1 MRGVLRRNDGGRGVG
16 EELISTMLKISILGG
31 SGYAGGE
38 LFRILLSHPQ
48 VTINQVTSRKF
59 AGRPI
64 SAVHPNLRK
73 IIKLMF
79 VHPDEL
85 EKCDVLFVGL
95 PNGAAM
101 NIMPALMKKA
111 KKIIDLGADFRIHSQ
126 SVFEDWYKKKHT
138 QPSLLKKFIYGIA
151 ELHRKEILKADYVS
165 CAGCEAT
172 VSILSLY
179 PLVKHGLI
187 ENRIIIDAKM
197 SSSQAGIAP
206 SLSSHH
212 PERSGVVRSYMP
224 TGHRHT
230 AEIVQELVPSFTTSD
245 VASEGKRDDIQLDVA
260 ISATALDMVRGLLVT
275 IHTTPKKGLTE
286 KDLWKAYR
294 AEYSNEPFIR
304 IVKERQGLY
313 RYPEPKILQ
322 GTNYCD
328 IGFELDSRSN
338 RLVVI
343 GAIDN
348 LVKGTAGQAV
358 QAMNIMCGLEE
369 TTALTFAGLHPI

>member
-1 MRGVLRRNDGGRGVG
+1 MVSV
-16 EELISTMLKISILGG
+16 SIYGG

-38 LFRILLSHPQ
+38 LLRILLGHPQ
-48 VTINQVTSRKF
+48 VTIKQVTSRQF
-59 AGRPI
+59 AGRPV
-64 SAVHPNLRK
+64 SAAHPNLRK
-73 IIKLMF
+73 VTKLLF
-79 VHPDEL
+79 IHPDKL
-85 EKCDVLFVGL
+85 EECDILFVGL
-95 PNGAAM
+95 PNGISM
-101 NIMPALMKKA
+101 DLMLELMKKA
-111 KKIIDLGADFRIHSQ
+111 KKIIDLGADFRLHNQ
-126 SVFEDWYKKKHT
+126 GVFEDWYKQKHT
-138 QPSLLKKFIYGIA
+138 QPSLIKKFVYGIA
-151 ELHRKEILKADYVS
+151 ELHREEIAKSDYVS
-165 CAGCEAT
+165 CGGCEAT

-187 ENRIIIDAKM
+187 QNRIIIDAKM
-197 SSSQAGIAP
+197 SSSQAGLQP

-212 PERSGVVRSYMP
+212 PERAGVVRSYMP
-224 TGHRHT
+224 SGHRHT

-245 VASEGKRDDIQLDVA
+245 VVKEGKRGDIQLDVA

-294 AEYSNEPFIR
+294 AEYGNEPFIR

-343 GAIDN
+343 AAIDN

-358 QAMNIMCGLEE
+358 QAMNLMYGFDETEGLK
-369 TTALTFAGLHPI
+369 FSGLHPI